1 MKHALSDIIR
11 RSIRQKG
18 PISFRDFMEMALYY
32 PGLGYYTSSK
42 DKIGIRGDYYTSPH
56 LTNIYGCL
64 IAKQLEEMW
73 LLLDKKEFTVVEYGA
88 GMGLLCKDILKQIKN
103 NEEFYDKLKYC
114 IIEKSEAMRM
124 KEQELIK
131 NEGIESGKVGWYDSV
146 NNIGLFNGCVLANEV
161 LDNFSVHKVVMKE
174 EGLME
179 VFVDYHKEFIEVLKP
194 ASNELKNYFTQL
206 NITLPVGFQTEVNLQ
221 AIDWLKEIS
230 ASLQKGF
237 VLTVD
242 YGYASSELYQSY
254 RRLGTMICYNN
265 HAVNDLPYYDIGQQ
279 DITAHVN
286 FSALNFWGNKFGLE
300 KCGFTKQQ
308 YFLTGLGL
316 NELLRKVEEQNK
328 NDNSLKEKVALLQT
342 LLHSIGKK
350 LKVFIQQ
357 KGLEQPFL
365 SGLNFCQPLT

>member
-1 MKHALSDIIR
+1 MKRSLSDIIR
-11 RSIRQKG
+11 RSIRDKG

-32 PGLGYYTSSK
+32 PELGYYTSAR

-73 LLLDKKEFTVVEYGA
+73 ELLDKKEFTVVEYGA
-88 GMGLLCKDILKQIKN
+88 GMGLLCLDILKEIKKN
-103 NEEFYDKLKYC
+103 KEFYDKLKYC
-114 IIEKSEAMRM
+114 IIEKSEAMRQ
-124 KEQELIK
+124 KEREAIS
-131 NEGIESGKVGWYDSV
+131 NEPVGAEKVTWYDS
-146 NNIGLFNGCVLANEV
+146 IKDIETFNGCVLANEV

-179 VFVDYHKEFIEVLKP
+179 VFVDYQKDFIEVLKP
-194 ASNELKNYFTQL
+194 ANQTLKNYFANL
-206 NITLPVGFQTEVNLQ
+206 NVTLPPGFQTEVNLQ
-221 AIDWLKEIS
+221 AIDWLKDIS
-230 ASLQKGF
+230 GSLKKGF

-242 YGYASSELYQSY
+242 YGFPSSELYRSY
-254 RRLGTMICYNN
+254 RRLGTMVCYNK
-265 HAVNDLPYYDIGQQ
+265 HAVNDLPYSDIGEQ

-286 FSALNFWGNKFGLE
+286 FSALNFWGAKFGLMN
-300 KCGFTKQQ
+300 CGFTKQT

-316 NELLRKVEEQNK
+316 TELLRKTELEA
-328 NDNSLKEKVALLQT
+328 DNNNLLKERVALLQT
-342 LLHSIGKK
+342 LLLSIGKR

-357 KGLEQPFL
+357 KGLDQPVL